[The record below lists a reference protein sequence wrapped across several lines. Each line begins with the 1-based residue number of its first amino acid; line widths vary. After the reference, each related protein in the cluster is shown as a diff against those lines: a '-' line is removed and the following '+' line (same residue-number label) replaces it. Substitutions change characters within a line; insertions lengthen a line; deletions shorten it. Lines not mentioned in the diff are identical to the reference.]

1 MLYQLS
7 YFRIVSTTVHHFPDC
22 ECKGSL
28 FFETTKIIDYL
39 FLKKVTNSFSSNNK
53 STSTKNTNISIS
65 ETSYQYYSI
74 FYPLI
79 IIKKALPLK
88 KRNRAFL
95 S

>member
-1 MLYQLS
+1 
-7 YFRIVSTTVHHFPDC
+7 
-22 ECKGSL
+22 
-28 FFETTKIIDYL
+28 
-39 FLKKVTNSFSSNNK
+39 VTNFFSSNNK

-65 ETSYQYYSI
+65 ETSYQHYSI